1 MKGIIDLINNLGY
14 AHNKLFSLEYEIKD
28 TGMQSPDMEIKK
40 EKNEHIFSGN
50 ILILWAYDIGEDI
63 NLEAVEESR
72 TIIKTPLQLPKHFKQ
87 YNIPLGIELPHPHQ
101 HSYWISSKIHNFGAV
116 SLTYKIPFNDTLEN
130 IRLHCNEL
138 ANKYQQQSIF
148 DAKSIYK
155 KIEPF
160 IAQPRFFQTSSSY
173 IIIQVDPQPNQL
185 DLTQLQ
191 KEYGSTIASTLRFET
206 EMLSEVQK
214 NEILDSAIGYFRG
227 SLIVIDVEAAFV
239 YEEDYDDI
247 IDLFEFANIQLLEL
261 RFFDRLLDQQI
272 NKIYERKETS
282 LSWKAYLPFIGT
294 FFSDPVGQLKKL
306 KADISVIT
314 ERLESSIKIAGEP
327 YYSEI
332 HNLLADKLDL
342 KSWHD
347 GIDRKLHIVADV
359 QTVFQQKID
368 TNREDLFSVLI
379 IILIFVELMFG
390 ILSYLRG

>member
-1 MKGIIDLINNLGY
+1 
-14 AHNKLFSLEYEIKD
+14 
-28 TGMQSPDMEIKK
+28 MQSSTPDLEQKK
-40 EKNEHIFSGN
+40 EKADHIFSGN

-63 NLEAVEESR
+63 NLQKIEETSD
-72 TIIKTPLQLPKHFKQ
+72 IIKVPLQLPKHFKQ
-87 YNIPLGIELPHPHQ
+87 YNVPLAIERPHPHAN
-101 HSYWISSKIHNFGAV
+101 SSCISSKIHSFGAI
-116 SLTYKIPFNDTLEN
+116 SLTYKIPFRDTLEN
-130 IRLHCNEL
+130 LRVNCNEL
-138 ANKYQQQSIF
+138 ANKYQHQSAL

-160 IAQPRFFQTSSSY
+160 IVQPKFFQTSASY
-173 IIIQVDPQPNQL
+173 VIIQVDPQPNVL

-206 EMLSEVQK
+206 EILSEFQK

-227 SLIVIDVEAAFV
+227 SLIVIDIDAAFV

-247 IDLFEFANIQLLEL
+247 IDLFEFANIQQLEL

-272 NKIYERKETS
+272 NTIYERKETN
-282 LSWKAYLPFIGT
+282 LSWGAYLPFFGT
-294 FFSDPVGQLKKL
+294 FFSDPVGQLRKL

-332 HNLLADKLDL
+332 HNLLAEKLDL
-342 KSWHD
+342 KNWHD
-347 GIDRKLHIVADV
+347 GIDRKLRIVEDV

-368 TNREDLFSVLI
+368 TTREDLFSVLI

-390 ILSYLRG
+390 ILSYLKG

>member
-1 MKGIIDLINNLGY
+1 
-14 AHNKLFSLEYEIKD
+14 
-28 TGMQSPDMEIKK
+28 MQSPDNDIKK

-63 NLEAVEESR
+63 NLQAIEQSR
-72 TIIKTPLQLPKHFKQ
+72 DIIKTPLQLPKHFKQ
-87 YNIPLGIELPHPHQ
+87 YTIPLGIELPHPHQ
-101 HSYWISSKIHNFGAV
+101 YSHWVSSKIHNFGAL
-116 SLTYKIPFNDTLEN
+116 SLMYKIPFTDTLEN
-130 IRLHCNEL
+130 VRLNCNEL
-138 ANKYQQQSIF
+138 ANRYQQQSVF

-160 IAQPRFFQTSSSY
+160 ITQPRFFQTNSSY
-173 IIIQVDPQPNQL
+173 IIIQVDPQPHIL

-191 KEYGSTIASTLRFET
+191 KEYGSTIALALRLET
-206 EMLSEVQK
+206 EVLSEFQK

-227 SLIVIDVEAAFV
+227 SLIVIDVDAAFV

-272 NKIYERKETS
+272 NTIYERKETA
-282 LSWKAYLPFIGT
+282 LSWRAYLPFIGT
-294 FFSDPVGQLKKL
+294 MFSDPVGQLKKL

-332 HNLLADKLDL
+332 HDVLVDKLDL

-368 TNREDLFSVLI
+368 TTREDLFSVLI
-379 IILIFVELMFG
+379 IILIFVETLFG
-390 ILSYLRG
+390 FINYLKG